1 MPGRS
6 ERGERPVITHQS
18 DRRPDHR
25 TAAGWPSRLID
36 LSVGGLA
43 LVVLG
48 PAMLLIAL
56 LVRLTSPG
64 PALFRQVRVGYLEQP
79 FVMLKFRTMR
89 AGCDDTVHREYNR
102 RELSGEDPRD
112 GGGGL
117 YKLDRDDRITPVG
130 RFLRRSSL
138 DELPQLINVM
148 RGEMALVGPRPAL
161 AWEVELYRPHHHER
175 FLVKPGIT
183 GLWQVSGRNRLSMIE
198 ALDLDVEYVRRR
210 SVGLDV
216 RILART
222 LPAVLNL
229 GSTR

>member
-1 MPGRS
+1 VISHRS
-6 ERGERPVITHQS
+6 DLRP
-18 DRRPDHR
+18 RP
-25 TAAGWPSRLID
+25 AVAGWLSRLID

-48 PAMLLIAL
+48 PAMLLTAL
-56 LVRLTSPG
+56 IVRLTSPG

-112 GGGGL
+112 SGRGL
-117 YKLDRDDRITPVG
+117 YKLDRDDRITPIG
-130 RFLRRSSL
+130 HFLRKSSL

-161 AWEVELYRPHHHER
+161 AWEVELYRAHHHER
-175 FLVKPGIT
+175 FLVKTGIT